1 MSQAEESG
9 PWTAGRGEAE
19 PGGWLEAGTVLPG
32 RNAQGVAQV
41 PWLRRVLCLLG
52 SSAVTALKL

>member
-1 MSQAEESG
+1 MSQAKESG

-32 RNAQGVAQV
+32 RNDQGVAQV
-41 PWLRRVLCLLG
+41 RWLRRVLCLL
-52 SSAVTALKL
+52 

>member
-9 PWTAGRGEAE
+9 PWTAGRGAAE

-41 PWLRRVLCLLG
+41 PWLRRVLCLL
-52 SSAVTALKL
+52 